1 MLTNKYEQYR
11 KYANYVK
18 KYRQESNAAT
28 ASEVDANANVDSK
41 NIATC
46 DSEIAKR
53 EKIGYNR
60 LMMIDKITEMWGA
73 DVA

>member
-46 DSEIAKR
+46 DSEIAK
-53 EKIGYNR
+53 
-60 LMMIDKITEMWGA
+60 
-73 DVA
+73 